1 MILIYTDDFN
11 PRIEYAFHLVF
22 TQVLNVEINFTSKSA
37 EFLQSDLPKIN
48 YSYEKF
54 GDEFYIKPHRLLHCK
69 ALIQPDIQPVWFEG
83 EKYFFES
90 SADSV
95 FPFDPFAASFYL
107 VTRYEE
113 YLESKRGKY
122 NRFQATESILFKYD
136 MLEKPV
142 VNIWAQMLAGK
153 LKERFPK
160 LNFPKRKFEFLSTID
175 IDNAWAYLNKGIFR
189 TSGALLKSVL
199 KGDRKEFL
207 SRLNV
212 SAGREKDPYNTYE
225 YLEKTFE
232 GNEEKT
238 IFFFLVGD
246 YSRYDKN
253 INTRNPKFRSLI
265 QTVADKYAIGVH
277 PSYLSSKKKGKRKV
291 ALEKE
296 RLEKIAKKKIT
307 KSRQHF
313 LRLKFPR
320 TYRRLIRAGI
330 NQDFTM
336 GYASHTGFRAGIC
349 TPFLWYDLKKEEATK
364 LLVYPFQVMDVTLRD
379 YMSLSPEL
387 AKKKIIHLMNEVK
400 KAEGVFVGIWHNE
413 TISDIGHWEGYRE
426 VFEEMN
432 KIGFQLANEQ

>member
-11 PRIEYAFHLVF
+11 PRIEYAFHLIF
-22 TQVLNVEINFTSKSA
+22 KQVLNVEIEFTSKSA

-54 GDEFYIKPHRLLHCK
+54 GEEFYFKPHRLLHCK
-69 ALIQPDIQPVWFEG
+69 ALIQPDIQPVWFDG
-83 EKYFFES
+83 KKYFFES

-113 YLESKRGKY
+113 YLDSKRGKY
-122 NRFQATESILFKYD
+122 NRFQATESILYKNN

-142 VNIWAQMLAGK
+142 VNIWAQMLAAK
-153 LKERFPK
+153 LKERFPQVV
-160 LNFPKRKFEFLSTID
+160 FPKRKFKFISSID
-175 IDNAWAYLNKGIFR
+175 IDNAWAYLNKGFFR
-189 TSGALLKSVL
+189 TSGALMKSAL

-212 SAGREKDPYNTYE
+212 SAGRENDPYNTYE

-232 GNEEKT
+232 GNEEKV

-253 INTRNPKFRSLI
+253 INPRNPKFRRLI
-265 QTVADKYAIGVH
+265 QSVADKYVIGVH
-277 PSYLSSKKKGKRKV
+277 PSYLSSKKKNKKKV
-291 ALEKE
+291 LLEKE
-296 RLEKIAKKKIT
+296 RLEQIIERKIT
-307 KSRQHF
+307 RSRQHF

-330 NQDFTM
+330 NEDFSM
-336 GYASHTGFRAGIC
+336 GYASHAGFRAGIS
-349 TPFLWYDLKKEEATK
+349 TPFLWFDLKKEEATK
-364 LLVYPFQVMDVTLRD
+364 LLVYPFQVMDVTLRN
-379 YMSLSPEL
+379 YMSLSPGE
-387 AKKKIIHLMNEVK
+387 AKKKIAHLMNEVK
-400 KAEGVFVGIWHNE
+400 EVEGVFVGIWHNE
-413 TISDIGHWEGYRE
+413 TINDTYHWKGYRE